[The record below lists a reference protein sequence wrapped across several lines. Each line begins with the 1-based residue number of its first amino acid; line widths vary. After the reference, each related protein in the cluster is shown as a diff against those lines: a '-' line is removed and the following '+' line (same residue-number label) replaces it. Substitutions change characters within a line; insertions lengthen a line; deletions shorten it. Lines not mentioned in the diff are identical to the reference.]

1 MHVVV
6 CGAGVIGAATAY
18 FLSKRGAQVTVIE
31 RQGVACASSGKAG
44 AFLALDWCAGS
55 PLDQLAR
62 RSFALHAQLAEEL
75 AQTHGLDWGYQP
87 VMTYGAY
94 SMGGRGVA
102 GHRAGQSRVELDWLS
117 NRVAV
122 TGQIG
127 TTQTT
132 AMLHPRLFTEALI
145 KAAQAN
151 GAELR
156 IGQVSGVLRS
166 DDGTMAQGV
175 ELVDGTTVE
184 ADAVVIAMGPW
195 SVLAT
200 GWLPLPPV
208 HAYKGHSVIYET
220 GNSIYETGNSVP
232 PEALFLEYQTSSGAV
247 LTPEFF
253 PRTDGTTYVA
263 YSATQDTLPLD
274 PADVTPDERS
284 IEGLEA
290 VCEQVSP
297 ALNRAAIRVR
307 QACYRPVTDDGLP
320 LIGKA
325 PGVAGAYVG
334 TGHSVWGVLNGPA
347 TGEALA
353 ELIVDGAA
361 HTTSLRAF
369 DPARLDPR
377 DPFRSR

>member
-6 CGAGVIGAATAY
+6 CGAGVIGAATSY
-18 FLSKRGAQVTVIE
+18 FLSKLGAQVTVIE

-55 PLDQLAR
+55 PLDALAR

-75 AQTHGLDWGYQP
+75 AQEHGLDWGYQP

-94 SMGGRGVA
+94 SMGGRGLP
-102 GHRAGQSRVELDWLS
+102 GQSRIGLDWLS

-145 KAAQAN
+145 SAAQTN
-151 GAELR
+151 GATLR
-156 IGQVSGVLRS
+156 IGQVTGILR
-166 DDGTMAQGV
+166 DETGTTAQGV
-175 ELVDGTTVE
+175 ELADGATIE
-184 ADAVVIAMGPW
+184 ADAIVIAMGPW
-195 SVLAT
+195 SIQAT

-208 HAYKGHSVIYET
+208 HAYKGHSLIFET
-220 GNSIYETGNSVP
+220 GSSVP
-232 PEALFLEYQTSSGAV
+232 PEALFLEYQTPSGAV

-253 PRTDGTTYVA
+253 PRADGTTYVA
-263 YSATQDTLPLD
+263 YSAIQDALPLD
-274 PADVTPDERS
+274 PADVTPDPRS
-284 IEGLEA
+284 IEQLET
-290 VCEQVSP
+290 VCEHVSP
-297 ALNRAAIRVR
+297 ALNRAAIQIR
-307 QACYRPVTDDGLP
+307 QACYRPVTDDGLQ
-320 LIGKA
+320 LIGKV

-347 TGEALA
+347 TGEALS

-361 HTTSLRAF
+361 HTTNLRPF
-369 DPARLDPR
+369 DTARLYPR
-377 DPFRSR
+377 DPFRSQ